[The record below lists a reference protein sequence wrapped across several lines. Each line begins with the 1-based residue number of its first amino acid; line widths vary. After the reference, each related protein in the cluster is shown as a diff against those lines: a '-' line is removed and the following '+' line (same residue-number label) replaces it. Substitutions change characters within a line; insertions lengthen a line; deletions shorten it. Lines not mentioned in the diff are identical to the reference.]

1 MKSTTYALIAVA
13 AIAAFALLREH
24 WSHVAGYWPYLLLL
38 VCPLMHLFHGHGGH
52 GDHQH
57 HGSENDKKL
66 IRQTGPR
73 RGPVISPYRS
83 VSGMRKGML
92 FEFVISG
99 CRCPERQRVN
109 RVVIDDQLVMQMR
122 TG

>member
-38 VCPLMHLFHGHGGH
+38 LCPLMHLFHGHGGMEIINITEVKTIKNYLV
-52 GDHQH
+52 D
-57 HGSENDKKL
+57 
-66 IRQTGPR
+66 GPR

-99 CRCPERQRVN
+99 CRRPERQ
-109 RVVIDDQLVMQMR
+109 
-122 TG
+122 

>member
-57 HGSENDKKL
+57 QGSENDKKL
-66 IRQTGPR
+66 IWQDGRVAAPLSVR
-73 RGPVISPYRS
+73 IVRS
-83 VSGMRKGML
+83 LWHAQRHAVQ
-92 FEFVISG
+92 V
-99 CRCPERQRVN
+99 CYQRVPLPGTP
-109 RVVIDDQLVMQMR
+109 VS
-122 TG
+122 

>member
-38 VCPLMHLFHGHGGH
+38 VCPLMHLSTATEGMEIINITEVKTIKINPADGA
-52 GDHQH
+52 
-57 HGSENDKKL
+57 
-66 IRQTGPR
+66 R

-83 VSGMRKGML
+83 SLACAKACCSSLLSAGAAARNAREL
-92 FEFVISG
+92 
-99 CRCPERQRVN
+99 
-109 RVVIDDQLVMQMR
+109 
-122 TG
+122 TGLLLMTSS

>member
-57 HGSENDKKL
+57 QRRVAVSDAYQHVVL
-66 IRQTGPR
+66 VRTG
-73 RGPVISPYRS
+73 RGRVAAPLSVQVSFV

-92 FEFVISG
+92 FKFVISG
-99 CRCPERQRVN
+99 CRCPERQ
-109 RVVIDDQLVMQMR
+109 
-122 TG
+122 